1 MATLTP
7 PTWLPLPVAWME
19 ELGQHVILKYMN
31 IYSYNYYV
39 EIPALG
45 IKLKTPVVLTQ
56 ELLTALVLEQV
67 LK

>member
-1 MATLTP
+1 
-7 PTWLPLPVAWME
+7 ME
-19 ELGQHVILKYMN
+19 ELGQHGILKYMN